1 MDEIIVG
8 IDIGTSKVCT
18 LIGQMNKVNQVEVL
32 GRGMAFC
39 TGVKKGII
47 VDIDSTSKSIKAS
60 VEQAEAMSNMKIGS
74 AYVNIMGTHVLVKN
88 NRNFVNVSNENRE
101 ITIKDVERVLN
112 SVRDVSIPED
122 RQLIDVIPRQFIIDG
137 YDEIIDPVGMVGV
150 RLEVDAD
157 VVVGKITSVQ
167 NIVKSMERANLKIDG
182 FVVEVFATRE
192 VVLTPEEEEMGVI
205 LVDVGGGITE
215 VSVFKGKKMVFYDS
229 IPVGGDHITNDISL
243 GLKISYSDA
252 EKLKRQYELALT
264 SLIKNDQEVWVNEV
278 NENKRKSIKV
288 SELVEII
295 EARVFEI
302 FSLCKE
308 LIDKANTY
316 ENYVAGVV
324 LSGCGIT
331 FVDGAKQL
339 TEEVFGLAARNS
351 SFKLVGVSKQEY
363 TTAAGII
370 KYVAGNRKSNN
381 LGSEVK
387 VIRQKNTANKAG
399 FIRKLSKLFNDFF
412 FIL

>member
-1 MDEIIVG
+1 MDGIIVG

-18 LIGQMNKVNQVEVL
+18 LIGQINKVNQIEVL
-32 GRGMAFC
+32 GRGMDLC
-39 TGVKKGII
+39 TGVKKGIV
-47 VDIDSTSKSIKAS
+47 VDIESTSKSIKAS
-60 VEQAEAMSNMKIGS
+60 VAQAEAMSNMKVGS
-74 AYVNIMGTHVLVKN
+74 AYVNIMGTHVTVKN
-88 NRNFVNVSNENRE
+88 NRNSVNVSNENRE
-101 ITIKDVERVLN
+101 ITIKDVEKVLN
-112 SVRDVSIPED
+112 SVREISIPED
-122 RQLIDVIPRQFIIDG
+122 KQLIDIIPRQYIIDG

-157 VVVGKITSVQ
+157 VIVGKITSVQ

-182 FVVEVFATRE
+182 MVVEAFATRE

-205 LVDVGGGITE
+205 LIDVGGGITE
-215 VSVFKGKKMVFYDS
+215 VSAFKGKKMIFYDS

-243 GLKISYSDA
+243 GLRISYGDA

-264 SLIKNDQEVWVNEV
+264 SLIKNDQEVWINEV

-288 SELVEII
+288 SDIVEII

-308 LIDKANTY
+308 LFDKAG
-316 ENYVAGVV
+316 VKGKFGAGIV

-331 FVDGAKQL
+331 FVDGSKQL
-339 TEEVFGLAARNS
+339 AEEVFGYVVRNS
-351 SFKLVGVSKQEY
+351 SFKLVGVSKPEY

-370 KYVAGNRKSNN
+370 RYVSNNRKVNN
-381 LGSEVK
+381 IGSEVK
-387 VIRQKNTANKAG
+387 SVRQKNASNKSG
-399 FIRKLSKLFNDFF
+399 FIKGLSKLFNDFF
-412 FIL
+412 FTL